1 MKNLFFGGIAALIF
15 ASCSNNDEMKL
26 PSSQEWNGEILLSTP
41 LSRTSSKLDV
51 DKSVAIYVNNASD
64 DSQLY
69 GKTVFTVGADGKLV
83 KPGETE
89 FKYPENG
96 NVDIWGFT
104 ELTDALSEDMDTDWT
119 IAKILQIETNNLKD
133 YVLAKIEDQ
142 PKSSTYLTLQFNHIL
157 AKVRVAVAKG
167 MGDFTDASIASFSSV
182 IKSGSIDLSTMAVTV
197 SENTGFSSTENNLND
212 NLDSEALKY
221 YEALVLPQDY
231 SASSVDLFSVT
242 IGGDTYTYNATENF
256 QAGKVYTYNLEI
268 NNEGKSLELKSVN
281 ISDWDNAD
289 GQTGSITI
297 PNE

>member
-1 MKNLFFGGIAALIF
+1 MKNLFFWGIAAMAF

-26 PSSQEWNGEILLSTP
+26 PTSHEWNGEILLSTP
-41 LSRTSSKLDV
+41 LSRTSSKLDA
-51 DKSVAIYVNNASD
+51 DKAVAIYVNNASD

-69 GKTVFTVGADGKLV
+69 GKTIFTVGADGKLV
-83 KPGETE
+83 KPGEAE

-104 ELTDALSEDMDTDWT
+104 ELTGALSEDIAADWT
-119 IAKILQIETNNLKD
+119 TAKILQVEANNLKD
-133 YVLAKIEDQ
+133 YVLAKIENQ

-167 MGDFTDASIASFSSV
+167 MGDFTDASISGFSSV
-182 IKSGSIDLSTMAVTV
+182 IKSGSIDLSTMAVAV
-197 SENTGFSSTENNLND
+197 SENIGFSSTEDKLNE
-212 NLDSEALKY
+212 NLDSETLKY

-242 IGGDTYTYNATENF
+242 IGGDTYKYNATENF

-268 NNEGKSLELKSVN
+268 NNEGKSLELKSAN
-281 ISDWDNAD
+281 ISEWDNTD